1 MVASL
6 LCAPEKP
13 IIVTILYILSVE
25 LNLSATESALTIVS
39 HYRPFPSHDPKAL
52 RVCLMQ
58 NLCISA
64 FMNTNAG
71 WWSCETFIE
80 RRSAMSL
87 LRDLLQKIRL
97 LLKMVSYYP
106 LV

>member
-13 IIVTILYILSVE
+13 IIVTILYILSFE

-52 RVCLMQ
+52 RASLTQDSCT
-58 NLCISA
+58 SA
-64 FMNTNAG
+64 
-71 WWSCETFIE
+71 
-80 RRSAMSL
+80 
-87 LRDLLQKIRL
+87 
-97 LLKMVSYYP
+97 
-106 LV
+106 